1 MNDTEGKKTTI
12 RRYLLVSLRA
22 MSLSIKEPVVHHDTQ
37 HNDTRLNGTQHNNFQ
52 FNNKKTRHSA

>member
-12 RRYLLVSLRA
+12 HRYLLASLRT
-22 MSLSIKEPVVHHDTQ
+22 MSLSIKEPVGHHDTQ
-37 HNDTRLNGTQHNNFQ
+37 NNDTRHNGTRHNDFQ